1 MDEFEAVE
9 LMNNENNE
17 DGILADESSAKQL
30 RSAIWKYFKR
40 TNVKTKNECS
50 QCGKVLLCA
59 RQNTTS
65 MIRHLE
71 RRHPEQF
78 VTFLQE
84 SGSQV
89 IHLKFYKKEKTSLL
103 ETLIKMYLE
112 FKNPVKIFV

>member
-1 MDEFEAVE
+1 MDELESAE
-9 LMNNENNE
+9 LITNDINDDDIAAE
-17 DGILADESSAKQL
+17 ESNVKQL

-50 QCGKVLLCA
+50 QCGTIMLCA

-71 RRHPEQF
+71 RRHPELF

-89 IHLKFYKKEKTSLL
+89 NRQFYLK
-103 ETLIKMYLE
+103 
-112 FKNPVKIFV
+112 

>member
-1 MDEFEAVE
+1 MDEFESAE
-9 LMNNENNE
+9 LITNETNE
-17 DGILADESSAKQL
+17 DDVAAAESNVKQL

-89 IHLKFYKKEKTSLL
+89 NHPSQLSSFILWNDIFLKC
-103 ETLIKMYLE
+103 
-112 FKNPVKIFV
+112 